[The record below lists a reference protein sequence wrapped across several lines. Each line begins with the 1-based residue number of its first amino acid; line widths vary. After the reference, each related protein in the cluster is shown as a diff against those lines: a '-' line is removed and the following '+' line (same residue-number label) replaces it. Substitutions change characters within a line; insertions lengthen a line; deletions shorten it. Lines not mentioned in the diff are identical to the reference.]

1 MFSKQKY
8 LRLRMDK
15 LKKSTLKSGQQKQ
28 LWMHPFRA
36 WFIPGICFI
45 FCYSNRY
52 FVVHCVITSLLF
64 SVSYQT
70 AHIIWSS
77 SLPIKNIGS
86 TRTGVPYDPKFLT
99 SNLNSFR
106 MTIQCITLPI
116 ILYKIS
122 HPFGIFLVLS

>member
-1 MFSKQKY
+1 MVNRSSCECVHLEHDSY
-8 LRLRMDK
+8 L
-15 LKKSTLKSGQQKQ
+15 
-28 LWMHPFRA
+28 
-36 WFIPGICFI
+36 I
-45 FCYSNRY
+45 FASYFAINRC
-52 FVVHCVITSLLF
+52 FVVHCATTSLLF

-122 HPFGIFLVLS
+122 RPFSFFTLSLVLSLKSMILIKVGMKI